1 MTDPPSIPA
10 LPPLLP
16 SLLAQETGCIP
27 GLRAKFLLCK
37 GRGRQAPRPRR
48 VGKETECSRE
58 DRREG
63 GPAAGGVTSALCH
76 PDTERPGEKPPLTP
90 VLDISKQRAEE
101 VGERENRDNG
111 AGEGH
116 GDKYSTSLWML
127 FYFSPCGLH
136 ARALSVSLARSLSL
150 TLPITRTRGAALVP
164 STAPLMAALRLAV

>member
-101 VGERENRDNG
+101 VEREKTVTMGQERATGINIAPHSG
-111 AGEGH
+111 CSSISVPAVC
-116 GDKYSTSLWML
+116 TLVLSL
-127 FYFSPCGLH
+127 SP
-136 ARALSVSLARSLSL
+136 SLALSLSL
-150 TLPITRTRGAALVP
+150 CQSPEHAGQP
-164 STAPLMAALRLAV
+164 SSPAPHP